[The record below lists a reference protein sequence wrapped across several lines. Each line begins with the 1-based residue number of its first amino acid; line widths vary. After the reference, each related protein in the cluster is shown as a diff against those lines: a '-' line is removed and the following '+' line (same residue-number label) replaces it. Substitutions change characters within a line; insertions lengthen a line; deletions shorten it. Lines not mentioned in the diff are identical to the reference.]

1 MKPEARAD
9 TAQLLDE
16 YAALAEA
23 GVTWTTVSV
32 PSPSR
37 AAFIENVQWLGEEVV
52 SKLPRHPRASGSQ

>member
-1 MKPEARAD
+1 MKPEARAN

-16 YAALAEA
+16 YAALSES

-37 AAFIENVQWLGEEVV
+37 SAFIENVHWLGEEVV
-52 SKLPRHPRASGSQ
+52 RFEPYAL